1 MENSSFRNLCLFHT
15 LDGLRDGLSHFS
27 GMSRA
32 AIIYAVRPDD
42 PVYVYDPQHL
52 LHGHEPKFKKLYL
65 ESNEWRDKASAIS
78 RIIRSG
84 HVHPEKN
91 LQLTGLISF
100 GGRSHSIFYQMWFT
114 EHHPDMC
121 SIGPTE
127 CWLEHATWLLSHD
140 FATEDPLYA
149 GNSGYVLRNY
159 ATHAVRDYIVDQMN
173 IRLGWDSSLRIF
185 PVLDAVLGISN
196 TREEGEWPQGK
207 IIFTEP
213 RMFPEIEFIIRFP
226 VIEQPG
232 LNNLKHVRKLLLA
245 VENSD
250 RNLVSDGKAIV
261 GIATGQVEPFHVA
274 ADFRSRYGSL
284 SLNNDPVCSF
294 SDGSFHSS
302 TYRAKLVEVEEILLE
317 AEIDPSIG
325 HELFQ
330 IVSRIVHTAE
340 NGKYGCTLVI
350 DFNEEPVKISGQKL
364 EPPLDLRQNGFLEF
378 SESLSK
384 VDGAL
389 HIRADLRLHGFAC
402 LLDGRATPTEDRAR
416 GARFNSALRFTAEH
430 NNLIIIV
437 VSSDRPV
444 SVIQEGIEL
453 NAQCEWKPVSRC
465 AASPPLLK
473 KWLSGA

>member
-1 MENSSFRNLCLFHT
+1 MENSSFRHLCLFHT

-32 AIIYAVRPDD
+32 AIIYAVKPDD
-42 PVYVYDPQHL
+42 LVYVYDPQHL

-65 ESNEWRDKASAIS
+65 ESNEWRDKASDIS

-91 LQLTGLISF
+91 LQLAGLISF

-213 RMFPEIEFIIRFP
+213 RMFPDIEFIIRFP

-250 RNLVSDGKAIV
+250 RNLVSDGKTIV
-261 GIATGQVEPFHVA
+261 GIATGHVEPFHVA
-274 ADFRSRYGSL
+274 AEFKSRHGFL

-294 SDGSFHSS
+294 FDGSFHSS
-302 TYRAKLVEVEEILLE
+302 TYQAKLVEVEEILLE
-317 AEIDPSIG
+317 AKIDPSIG

-340 NGKYGCTLVI
+340 NGKYGATLVI

-389 HIRADLRLHGFAC
+389 HIGADLKLHGFAC

-437 VSSDRPV
+437 VSADRPV
-444 SVIQEGIEL
+444 SIIQEGVEL
-453 NAQCEWKPVSRC
+453 NAQCKWEPVSRC
-465 AASPPLLK
+465 AAPPLSLE

>member
-1 MENSSFRNLCLFHT
+1 MENSSFRHLCLFHT

-52 LHGHEPKFKKLYL
+52 LHDHEPKFKKLYL
-65 ESNEWRDKASAIS
+65 ESNEWRDKASHIS
-78 RIIRSG
+78 RIMRSG
-84 HVHPEKN
+84 HVHPENN

-207 IIFTEP
+207 LIFTEP

-226 VIEQPG
+226 VIEQPR

-261 GIATGQVEPFHVA
+261 GIATGHVEPFHVA
-274 ADFRSRYGSL
+274 ADFRSRHGVL

-294 SDGSFHSS
+294 FDGSFHSS

-317 AEIDPSIG
+317 AKIDPSIG

-389 HIRADLRLHGFAC
+389 HIGSDLRLHGFAC

-465 AASPPLLK
+465 AASPPLLE